1 MLKRRLDGKTIGVL
15 IVLLMSLC
23 VSAFARSRSDE
34 WKLNPSD
41 YRYDMSLYLSLAS
54 KDYENLDLYEIGA
67 FVNDE
72 CRGVAEKLELPD
84 GGSCLYMRVRSNVSS
99 GETVTFKLRD
109 RESGS
114 TYELA
119 GDGGAPLTFKADEMV
134 GRPSAPY
141 ILRIYFN
148 VAVSTDGHGTVDFE
162 NGAYPDGH
170 TLSLT
175 ATPYEGYHFDKWSD
189 GVTTAARELTVDGDI
204 DLVALFAPN
213 IYNAVFVAGG
223 EVIATYEVAYG
234 EAVPT
239 PETPVKDGFLFTGWN
254 DIPVTMPA
262 HDIEIHGDFIANSY
276 NAVFMIDG
284 EIIAALNLPYGAEIV
299 PPAVPEKTGYT
310 FAGWDNLPEVMPAGN
325 IEVTGSYTV
334 NSYTL
339 TFSIDGEKIQESSV
353 EYGSAITAPE
363 APEKAGYT
371 FGGWQEMPATMPAYD
386 LEIKGEYVPVLYN
399 AVFVIDGEIIATE
412 QVQAGMPVNAPEAPA
427 KEGHTFAGWQNLPEV
442 MPAQDIEI
450 TGVYDIN
457 TYIATF
463 TIGTEVVARIPVVY
477 NTAVTAPEAPAKEG
491 HTFTGWQN
499 IPETMPP
506 FDITIE
512 GNYAVN
518 SYNAVFMIDDVVVAT
533 ISTEYGAPVAAPEA
547 PVKEGYTF
555 GGWQDVPAT
564 MPAGDITIN
573 GSYSILSYL
582 ARFIIDGNVVSEL
595 TVEYGA
601 PVTAPEAPEKEGYL
615 FTGWQNVPDTMP
627 ASDVDIV
634 GAYEVIAYN
643 VVFKIGDEVVAYIP
657 VDFGAPVPTPEAPV
671 KEGHTFTGWQ
681 DVPDTMPAHDIEIT
695 GGYSINTYKAVFIAD
710 GETVAT
716 LDVEYG
722 AAVTAPEAPAKE
734 GYTFTGWQ
742 NVPATM
748 PASDIEVLGTYS
760 VNAYTATFRIGDEVV
775 ATVPV
780 DFGAAVPAPEA
791 PVKEGYSFTGW
802 QNVPETM
809 PAQDIEI
816 NGAYS
821 INTYKAVFI
830 ADGETVAT
838 LDVEYNSAVTA
849 PEAPAKEGYTFT
861 GWQNV
866 PETMPA
872 FDIEVLGTYSVNTY
886 TATFKIDN
894 EVVAVLS
901 LEYGARISAPE
912 APAKEGFLFD
922 GWSNVP
928 ATMPAQD
935 IEITGTYSED
945 PNAAPVISTYT
956 ATFRIDGE
964 VIAMIPV
971 EEGAVI
977 PAPEAPTKEGHTFTG
992 WQNLP
997 EVMPSHDIEI
1007 TGAYTVN
1014 SYKAT
1019 FVIDGV
1025 VIEEKTVEYN
1035 TAVSTPEAPA
1045 KEGYTFTGWQNVPE
1059 TMPPFDIEIQGSY
1072 TVVAYTATFK
1082 IGDEVIAALQFDYGS
1097 PVVAPAVPEKEG
1109 HTFAGWQNVPETMPA
1124 SDIEISGAYAVNSY
1138 KATFVIDGVVIGEK
1152 TVEYNTAV
1160 STPEA
1165 PEKEGHAFTGWQN
1178 VPETMPPFD
1187 IEIHGSYTVLSYTA
1201 TFRIGDDVIAAAQF
1215 DYGTPVPTP
1224 AVPEKE
1230 GHTFAGWENVPETMP
1245 AQDIEIIGSYTV
1257 NVYKATFNIDG
1268 EIIAEKDVEYNT
1280 VIETPEV
1287 PEKAGHSFSG
1297 WLNLPQTMPPFDIE
1311 ILGSFAANSYNVTF
1325 VIDGEVFATVPSVY
1339 GTEIAVPEVPAKEGH
1354 TFAGWQ
1360 NLPETTPA
1368 EDIVVNGSYTV
1379 NTYKATFMADDVV
1392 VAETDVEYNTI
1403 VPVPD
1408 APEKEGHTFT
1418 GWQNVPETMP
1428 PFDVT
1433 ILGTYAVNT
1442 YLVTFTV
1449 DGEVVA
1455 ELPCDYGTAISTPEA
1470 PAKEGHTFAGWNDVP
1485 ATMPAGNIVITGS
1498 YTVNSYVARYLI
1510 GDEVIAEQT
1519 VEYGAILPP
1528 VTAPEREGESFA
1540 GWDNLPEV
1548 MPAHNVDICGSYVKN
1563 TYTVTFMIGDELV
1576 AALRVNYGDAIQ
1588 QPEAPAKEG
1597 HEFTGWENVPE
1608 TMPAQDI
1615 VINGAYKVCSYMLT
1629 VYLND
1634 DIYISESVEY
1644 GAPVVIPEPEV
1655 AAGYEFTG
1663 WLDEIPETMP
1673 AHDVEIHGEVKQIQV
1688 GIEDLYADGDGIV
1701 TVYNLNGVLLF
1712 RQISVSDAMK
1722 RLAPGYYIV
1731 NGSKVRVK

>member
-450 TGVYDIN
+450 IGVYDIN

-463 TIGTEVVARIPVVY
+463 TIGSEVVAEIPVVY
-477 NTAVTAPEAPAKEG
+477 NTAVTAPEVPAKEG
-491 HTFTGWQN
+491 YTFTGWQN
-499 IPETMPP
+499 VPETMPP

-518 SYNAVFMIDDVVVAT
+518 TYNAVFMIDDAVVAT
-533 ISTEYGAPVAAPEA
+533 ISTEYGAAVAAPEA
-547 PVKEGYTF
+547 PVKEGYAF
-555 GGWQDVPAT
+555 GGWQDVPET
-564 MPAGDITIN
+564 MPAHDITVN

-601 PVTAPEAPEKEGYL
+601 AVAAPEAPEKVGYI
-615 FTGWQNVPDTMP
+615 FTGWQNLPETMP
-627 ASDVDIV
+627 AADVDIV
-634 GAYEVIAYN
+634 GVYEVIAYN
-643 VVFKIGDEVVAYIP
+643 VVYKIDDEVVAYIP
-657 VDFGAPVPTPEAPV
+657 VDFGATVPT
-671 KEGHTFTGWQ
+671 
-681 DVPDTMPAHDIEIT
+681 
-695 GGYSINTYKAVFIAD
+695 
-710 GETVAT
+710 
-716 LDVEYG
+716 
-722 AAVTAPEAPAKE
+722 
-734 GYTFTGWQ
+734 
-742 NVPATM
+742 
-748 PASDIEVLGTYS
+748 
-760 VNAYTATFRIGDEVV
+760 
-775 ATVPV
+775 
-780 DFGAAVPAPEA
+780 PEA

-809 PAQDIEI
+809 PAHDIEI
-816 NGAYS
+816 TGAYS

-830 ADGETVAT
+830 ADGVTVAT

-866 PETMPA
+866 PETMPP
-872 FDIEVLGTYSVNTY
+872 FDIEVLGTYAANTY
-886 TATFKIDN
+886 IATFKIDD

-901 LEYGARISAPE
+901 LEYGAQITAPD
-912 APAKEGFLFD
+912 APAKEGFVFD
-922 GWSNVP
+922 GWTNLP
-928 ATMPAQD
+928 ETMPAAD
-935 IEITGTYSED
+935 IEITGTYSAD
-945 PNAAPVISTYT
+945 PNAAPVSTYT
-956 ATFRIDGE
+956 ATFKIDGE
-964 VIAMIPV
+964 VIAMLPV

-992 WQNLP
+992 WHNLP

-1007 TGAYTVN
+1007 NGAYTVN

-1025 VIEEKTVEYN
+1025 VIAEKTVEYN
-1035 TAVSTPEAPA
+1035 TAV
-1045 KEGYTFTGWQNVPE
+1045 
-1059 TMPPFDIEIQGSY
+1059 
-1072 TVVAYTATFK
+1072 
-1082 IGDEVIAALQFDYGS
+1082 AA
-1097 PVVAPAVPEKEG
+1097 
-1109 HTFAGWQNVPETMPA
+1109 
-1124 SDIEISGAYAVNSY
+1124 
-1138 KATFVIDGVVIGEK
+1138 
-1152 TVEYNTAV
+1152 
-1160 STPEA
+1160 PEA

-1187 IEIHGSYTVLSYTA
+1187 IEIQGTYTVLAYTA

-1245 AQDIEIIGSYTV
+1245 AADIEIIGSYTV
-1257 NVYKATFNIDG
+1257 NFYKATFNIDG
-1268 EIIAEKDVEYNT
+1268 EIIAEKTVEYNT

-1287 PEKAGHSFSG
+1287 PDKAGHTFSG

-1325 VIDGEVFATVPSVY
+1325 VIDGEVFATVSSVY

-1354 TFAGWQ
+1354 SFAGWQ

-1470 PAKEGHTFAGWNDVP
+1470 PAKEGHTFAGWIDVP
-1485 ATMPAGNIVITGS
+1485 ETMPAGNIVINGS

-1519 VEYGAILPP
+1519 VEYGAMLPP

-1548 MPAHNVDICGSYVKN
+1548 MPAHNVDILGSYVKN

-1597 HEFTGWENVPE
+1597 YEFTGWENVPG

-1663 WLDEIPETMP
+1663 WLEEIPATMP
-1673 AHDVEIHGEVKQIQV
+1673 AHDVEIHGVVKQKEV
-1688 GIEDLYADGDGIV
+1688 GIEDLYGDGDGIV

-1712 RQISVSDAMK
+1712 NKISVSDAMK
-1722 RLAPGYYIV
+1722 RLAPGFYIV